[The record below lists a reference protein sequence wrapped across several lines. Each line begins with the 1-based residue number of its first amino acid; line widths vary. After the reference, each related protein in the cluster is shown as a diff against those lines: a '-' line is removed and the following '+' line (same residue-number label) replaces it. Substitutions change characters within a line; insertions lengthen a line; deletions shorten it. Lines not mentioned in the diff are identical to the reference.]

1 MSTRL
6 SIIQQV
12 VRRLGGKT
20 GDITASGSSATT
32 AILAGLIDLTGDDD
46 AWKHAQL
53 FMPEAATDADRSRV
67 VTAWDDSAGKATFIT
82 RADTDYASET
92 YMLIARGDPSKAA
105 YEAAVDEKLS
115 YTRFAATNVFP
126 TVEQQRQYWLG
137 ALSWV
142 RGEDDVLAVFERS
155 SPDLVDNG
163 NFALWGD
170 GSSSA
175 PTRWTATTAT
185 IARNSVRS
193 NPERIT
199 RGAYG
204 LSLTGSG
211 ATGTLD
217 FDLAPELVR
226 QLRGSALTITAD
238 VVAGAV
244 TELIGI
250 VDDDGTTT
258 DAHTGGGSSETLSA
272 TRTIASDTTRIR
284 FRLQAASSVTG
295 HFDHVRSNAGTSI
308 ASESDAAASALR
320 YLPHEIRSAG
330 GVAYIE
336 VSTPTAR
343 GSQIVV
349 FTAMPYPAL
358 TSDSDT
364 TDCPDAV
371 IVPGLLEQIAQ
382 TMWKHKDRTRWDR
395 LLHDGRAEFMAAV
408 PMLTKVPQPETA
420 QPIVVTGA

>member
-6 SIIQQV
+6 SIEQEV
-12 VRRLGGKT
+12 ARRLGGRV
-20 GDITASGSSATT
+20 GSITSGNATT
-32 AILAGLIDLTGDDD
+32 TVLAGLIDLTGDDD
-46 AWKHAQL
+46 AYKHWQL
-53 FMPEAATDADRSRV
+53 FMPDAATAADQSRV
-67 VTAWDDSAGKATFIT
+67 VTAWDDSTGTATFIT
-82 RADTDYASET
+82 RSDTTYTDET
-92 YMLIARGDPSKAA
+92 YILLGRGDPSKAA
-105 YEAAVDEKLS
+105 IDAALDEKLAR
-115 YTRFAATNVFP
+115 TRFAAMSVFP
-126 TVEQQRQYWLG
+126 TVEQQRPYWLG

-142 RGEDDVLAVFERS
+142 RSEDDVLAVFERS

-163 NFALWGD
+163 NFELWGD

-185 IARNSVRS
+185 VGRNNVRD

-199 RGAYG
+199 RGAYS
-204 LSLTGSG
+204 LSLAGSG

-217 FDLAPELVR
+217 FDLAPELVI
-226 QLRGSALTITAD
+226 QLRGSSLTLTAD

-244 TELIGI
+244 TELIAI
-250 VDDDGTTT
+250 VDDDGSTTA
-258 DAHTGGGSSETLSA
+258 AHTGGGGSETLSV
-272 TRTIASDTTRIR
+272 TRTIGSTTTRIR
-284 FRLQAASSVTG
+284 FRLQAAQSVTG

-320 YLPHEIRSAG
+320 YIPHEVRSAG

-358 TSDSDT
+358 SSDTDT

-395 LLHDGRAEFMAAV
+395 LLHDGRVEFMAAV
-408 PMLTKVPQPETA
+408 PMLTKIPQPETA